1 MAYKTL
7 YRLYRPQ
14 TFDEVIGQKY
24 VIQTLKNS
32 IKENHVAHD
41 YLFCGPRGTGKTT
54 IAKLLAKALNCTA
67 DHDKPCGKCDN
78 CMAIKNGTF
87 PDVIEMDAASN
98 NGVDE
103 VRDLIDKI
111 KYAPVAGKYKVY
123 IIDEVHMMSTSAFNA
138 LLKTLEE
145 PPAHVVFILATTDPQ
160 KVLPTIISR
169 CQRFDFTSLSKHDII
184 GHLANILNKEGISYD
199 PEVLPLIASL
209 SDGGMRDALSI
220 LDQTIAYAVNN
231 IELHHVEEIY
241 GVVSIKAAISF
252 INNILDQ
259 NYQQILKDIS
269 EFDRKGI
276 DIQRFS
282 NDLID
287 ILKDIVIYNK
297 TKNISLLSKLDKD
310 EIDSIQI
317 MSSSRAINM
326 IDELVKATN
335 YYKQV
340 KSPIAY
346 FEVVALK
353 LCNIEQD
360 EDEIVVPTKKTYTT
374 VSKPIESNEE
384 INDYTEVKVQN
395 NYESVNEKTMEKS
408 IDNQIKEPQK
418 NIEQED
424 KKLNYTPS
432 IEEPKTVASEAK
444 KVEANGKIRF
454 TMDDLLNILVQA
466 SKEARVNMLQTWE
479 QLHKYKM
486 QPKYQKA
493 ATLLNGSSPIAV
505 AEDGIILCFQ
515 SKTQAELCNNTKNQA
530 IIMQFFSEEFFN
542 KNYYFYAI
550 SDDEYKQLKLEF
562 VSRLNSHTLP
572 EPHKITPPEIHTEE
586 QESEDISKLKS
597 IFGDSLEVID

>member
-14 TFDEVIGQKY
+14 TFDEVVGQKY

-32 IKENHVAHD
+32 IKENHVAHA

-54 IAKLLAKALNCTA
+54 IAKLLAKALNCTS
-67 DHDKPCGKCDN
+67 DDKPCGVCPN
-78 CMAIKNGTF
+78 CLAIKEGTF

-111 KYAPVAGKYKVY
+111 KYAPVSGKYKVY

-169 CQRFDFTSLSKHDII
+169 CQRFDFTSLSKRDII
-184 GHLANILNKEGISYD
+184 DHLAYVLNKEGISYD
-199 PEVLPLIASL
+199 EEVLPLIASL

-241 GVVSIKAAISF
+241 GVVSIKAAIEF
-252 INNILDQ
+252 INNILNQD
-259 NYQQILKDIS
+259 YQSILKEIQD
-269 EFDRKGI
+269 FDRKGI

-287 ILKDIVIYNK
+287 ILKDVVIYNK
-297 TKNISLLSKLDKD
+297 TRNVSLLTKLDKD
-310 EIDSIQI
+310 EIDSIEM
-317 MSSSRAINM
+317 MSSSRAIHF
-326 IDELVKATN
+326 IDELVSATN

-353 LCNIEQD
+353 LCNIEKEDD
-360 EDEIVVPTKKTYTT
+360 EVIVRETPKYKKQKEDYSVTK
-374 VSKPIESNEE
+374 SA
-384 INDYTEVKVQN
+384 
-395 NYESVNEKTMEKS
+395 EKLEEKS
-408 IDNQIKEPQK
+408 IQIEENQIKKPQ
-418 NIEQED
+418 
-424 KKLNYTPS
+424 
-432 IEEPKTVASEAK
+432 
-444 KVEANGKIRF
+444 
-454 TMDDLLNILVQA
+454 
-466 SKEARVNMLQTWE
+466 
-479 QLHKYKM
+479 
-486 QPKYQKA
+486 
-493 ATLLNGSSPIAV
+493 
-505 AEDGIILCFQ
+505 
-515 SKTQAELCNNTKNQA
+515 
-530 IIMQFFSEEFFN
+530 
-542 KNYYFYAI
+542 
-550 SDDEYKQLKLEF
+550 
-562 VSRLNSHTLP
+562 
-572 EPHKITPPEIHTEE
+572 
-586 QESEDISKLKS
+586 
-597 IFGDSLEVID
+597 